1 MRIKFAILGSIL
13 CIFVGPAFAA
23 DSVSG
28 EEHVGVSSG
37 IVIGAMA
44 GGPVGAILGA
54 VIGGKLGEV
63 FSERKEE
70 VAVLSNDLNGSRSR
84 VNDLERDIVAL
95 NDSIESLG
103 GDVERLRSV
112 ARPDLLSLMQAGIE
126 MDLLFKTDADVL
138 IDETGDRLNALAA
151 SLAAMPDVFI
161 TLDGYADERGDAAYN
176 HDLSV
181 RRVEHVRDLLMDNGV
196 AENRIQID
204 AHGETPST
212 ESNADSYALER
223 KVSLTL
229 FIDASPSFAANPGR

>member
-44 GGPVGAILGA
+44 GGPGGAILGA

-112 ARPDLLSLMQAGIE
+112 ARPDLLSLMQA
-126 MDLLFKTDADVL
+126 M
-138 IDETGDRLNALAA
+138 
-151 SLAAMPDVFI
+151 
-161 TLDGYADERGDAAYN
+161 
-176 HDLSV
+176 
-181 RRVEHVRDLLMDNGV
+181 
-196 AENRIQID
+196 
-204 AHGETPST
+204 GEPWM
-212 ESNADSYALER
+212 
-223 KVSLTL
+223 
-229 FIDASPSFAANPGR
+229 